1 VSATNVPEYMVK
13 AGERK
18 AHPFLMHDNITMTPE
33 LLRDCAA
40 GNAYVQTEA
49 MARALHRRGVKRF
62 YFTGCGT
69 SLFIGRQLAL
79 AMEQVAGIPAQAE
92 NPFEMV
98 HYRPLGLDA
107 EAALIVISHS
117 GVTKAD
123 RDAIEL
129 ARQKGAFVG
138 NFTDNPEAPIIA
150 MSDASIVGPGGRDA
164 AIPKTRSYT
173 TALYR
178 GLMLVYLL
186 AQQDGQTAR
195 LDELTSLPDK
205 AEGVIRATESTVK
218 QLASLWAKVDKYFGV
233 GAGPNAWT
241 GTEAALKMM
250 ETTGLVGQGFELE
263 EFTHGPEL
271 SLDEHSGVIIFQ
283 ADEGT
288 LGRAQT
294 AAAASAAAGAQV
306 AVVTTIPGAS
316 WVEGAAVIPVPRV
329 SVMLSPVLMMLPAQ
343 MMVYYT
349 ALRLGRRPDVAGT
362 DNPKIRAAIQVLHP
376 PGSH

>member
-1 VSATNVPEYMVK
+1 MVK
-13 AGERK
+13 SGERTG
-18 AHPFLMHDNITMTPE
+18 HPFLMYDNITMTPS
-33 LLRDCAA
+33 LLRGCISGDTFA
-40 GNAYVQTEA
+40 QTEA
-49 MARALHRRGVKRF
+49 MAKAIHQRGVKRF
-62 YFTGCGT
+62 FFTGCGT
-69 SLFIGRQLAL
+69 SLFVGKQLSL

-98 HYRPLGLDA
+98 HYPPLGLDA
-107 EAALIVISHS
+107 DAALIVISHS

-129 ARQKGAFVG
+129 ARKRGALVG

-178 GLMLVYLL
+178 GLVLTYLL
-186 AQQDGQTAR
+186 AGLKGRQVS
-195 LDELTSLPDK
+195 LDELKSLPDK
-205 AEGVIRATESTVK
+205 AESVVRSTEETVK
-218 QLASLWAKVDKYFGV
+218 AWAKAWADVDKYFGV

-250 ETTGLVGQGFELE
+250 ETTGMVGQGFELE
-263 EFTHGPEL
+263 EYTHGPEL

-283 ADEGT
+283 ADEAT
-288 LGRAQT
+288 LVRAQT
-294 AAAASAAAGAQV
+294 AAAASAAAGAKI
-306 AVVTTIPGAS
+306 AVITTLPGAK
-316 WVEGAAVIPVPRV
+316 WVPEATVITVPSA
-329 SVMLSPVLMMLPAQ
+329 SVLASPVVMMLPAQ
-343 MMVYYT
+343 MLVYYT